1 MSQPPDTPPERHTV
15 AIGADEMQAGIRA
28 SRPLAAACPVP
39 SQAGVPQATP
49 VRPRNPLEENR
60 YRSAG
65 ELMRRLADTVTQ
77 WRAQVSA
84 DSVSDDEL
92 RAVMQTSEAR
102 YGHVVCPH
110 TAAAIR
116 VVERRRDAGCE
127 RPWIAVATAHPAKFD
142 SVVEPCV
149 GHPVPVPPA
158 LAEILQR
165 PSQAQPMASTADALK
180 AALHALR

>member
-84 DSVSDDEL
+84 DSQPAILAILHGEVQINVTLLAEESYHGIRIEGLIDGNPCML
-92 RAVMQTSEAR
+92 LAHQSSVQLLCYVAR
-102 YGHVVCPH
+102 
-110 TAAAIR
+110 
-116 VVERRRDAGCE
+116 
-127 RPWIAVATAHPAKFD
+127 
-142 SVVEPCV
+142 VEPEETPRKIGFIIDGETREV
-149 GHPVPVPPA
+149 
-158 LAEILQR
+158 
-165 PSQAQPMASTADALK
+165 
-180 AALHALR
+180 